1 MKKVL
6 LVLSFAFVLALS
18 SKAVMPAQ
26 AYAAENL
33 EPGGTN
39 YSNAEQLLVGKQY
52 TGTALR
58 QGDGRCWYE
67 QSTNENCISHRLPQ
81 LASPPPSGICRL
93 YAPPRY
99 STVP

>member
-58 QGDGRCWYE
+58 QGDGRC
-67 QSTNENCISHRLPQ
+67 
-81 LASPPPSGICRL
+81 
-93 YAPPRY
+93 
-99 STVP
+99 